1 MLQISYSER
10 NFIYAIYLKFTRS
23 KSFMILISYIT
34 LQIYYWLLWNKIE
47 FTLNRFSHT
56 RQVLF
61 PLKIILFPPILNT
74 PSVESFYIFGAKF
87 CHDIRAAF
95 VLSVLMMVRMIQA
108 FLYEIGVLFDYYL
121 VFCIDIKEIR
131 LSCCWISIWYN
142 TRKNIQFCPIL
153 EICK

>member
-1 MLQISYSER
+1 M
-10 NFIYAIYLKFTRS
+10 
-23 KSFMILISYIT
+23 
-34 LQIYYWLLWNKIE
+34 
-47 FTLNRFSHT
+47 NRFSHT
-56 RQVLF
+56 RPVLF

-121 VFCIDIKEIR
+121 VFCIDIKEMR
-131 LSCCWISIWYN
+131 LIVKCQSDTTLGRISNFVIY
-142 TRKNIQFCPIL
+142 
-153 EICK
+153 